1 MNRPRRTSSSPQ
13 HCAAACDSTAE
24 NKFSAIISLQRGAT
38 LIELVI
44 TIVIISIS
52 VAAVLGTLS
61 SMTAH
66 SADPMI
72 EAQATAVAESY
83 LEEIM
88 LKPYL
93 DPATGTVCPAP
104 PGGGRSV
111 FDNICDYNGLVDNGA
126 KDQSGAAPSGL
137 DLSTYKVKVTVNQAA
152 TLNNLS
158 GSGQVLRV
166 DVNVAYDDGSLV
178 DITLSGYRTNY

>member
-1 MNRPRRTSSSPQ
+1 V
-13 HCAAACDSTAE
+13 
-24 NKFSAIISLQRGAT
+24 NKHPVIASLQRGAT

-52 VAAVLGTLS
+52 VAAVLTTLS
-61 SMTAH
+61 NMTAH

-72 EAQATAVAESY
+72 EAQAVAIAESY

-88 LKPYL
+88 LKSYL
-93 DPATGTVCPAP
+93 DPTTGTVCPAAP
-104 PGGGRSV
+104 PGGRSV
-111 FDNICDYNGLVDNGA
+111 YDNICDYSGLPVGA
-126 KDQSGAAPSGL
+126 PQDQTGAAPLGL
-137 DLSTYKVKVTVNQAA
+137 NLTGYTVSVTVNQAA

-166 DVNVAYDDGSLV
+166 DVHVTYGAIV
-178 DITLSGYRTNY
+178 DITLSGYRTSY

>member
-1 MNRPRRTSSSPQ
+1 MRPRANKLRTVGRRPVR
-13 HCAAACDSTAE
+13 STALA
-24 NKFSAIISLQRGAT
+24 FGLQRGAT

-52 VAAVLGTLS
+52 VAAVVGTLS
-61 SMTAH
+61 RMTAH

-72 EAQATAVAESY
+72 EAQAVAIAESY

-88 LKPYL
+88 LKAYL
-93 DPATGTVCPAP
+93 DPKTNTVCPGP
-104 PGGGRSV
+104 PGSRSLY
-111 FDNICDYNGLVDNGA
+111 DNVCDYNGLLNVGA
-126 KDQSGAAPSGL
+126 RDQSGNPPPGI
-137 DLSTYKVKVTVNQAA
+137 DLSAYTVTVAVDQSA

-158 GSGQVLRV
+158 GSGSVLRIDVHVTYV
-166 DVNVAYDDGSLV
+166 DPSIA

>member
-1 MNRPRRTSSSPQ
+1 MNRHADIRDTV
-13 HCAAACDSTAE
+13 AARNRSVIAA
-24 NKFSAIISLQRGAT
+24 LQRGAT

-52 VAAVLGTLS
+52 VAAVIGTMS

-72 EAQATAVAESY
+72 EAQAVAIAESY
-83 LEEIM
+83 LEEIL
-88 LKPYL
+88 LKPFL
-93 DPATGTVCPAP
+93 DPTLGTVCPAP
-104 PGGGRSV
+104 AGGRSTY
-111 FDNICDYNGLVDNGA
+111 DNVCDYNSLPAGPPQ
-126 KDQSGAAPSGL
+126 DQSGAAPIGL
-137 DLSTYKVKVTVNQAA
+137 TLTGYTVSVTVNTAA
-152 TLNNLS
+152 ASDTLNNLS

-166 DVNVAYDDGSLV
+166 DVRVTYGSIV

>member
-1 MNRPRRTSSSPQ
+1 MSAPPNRRAEASDSSLANKRTAKKPR
-13 HCAAACDSTAE
+13 
-24 NKFSAIISLQRGAT
+24 QRGAT

-52 VAAVLGTLS
+52 VGAVIGTMS
-61 SMTAH
+61 RMIGH

-72 EAQATAVAESY
+72 EAQAVAIAESY

-93 DPATGTVCPAP
+93 DPSGAVCPAAV
-104 PGGGRSV
+104 GARSTWNNV
-111 FDNICDYNGLVDNGA
+111 CDYNGLVDNGA

-137 DLSTYKVKVTVNQAA
+137 DLSAYTVRVTVSLTAS
-152 TLNNLS
+152 LNNLS

-166 DVNVAYDDGSLV
+166 DVNVVYDDGSLV
-178 DITLSGYRTNY
+178 NITLSGYRTNY

>member
-1 MNRPRRTSSSPQ
+1 MGMQQKRLRL
-13 HCAAACDSTAE
+13 AALGPA
-24 NKFSAIISLQRGAT
+24 LQRGAT

-52 VAAVLGTLS
+52 VAAVVGTLS
-61 SMTAH
+61 RMTAH

-72 EAQATAVAESY
+72 EAQAVAIAESY

-88 LKPYL
+88 LKAYL
-93 DPATGTVCPAP
+93 DPTTNTVCPGP
-104 PGGGRSV
+104 PPASRSLY
-111 FDNICDYNGLVDNGA
+111 DNVCDYNGLVNVGA
-126 KDQSGAAPSGL
+126 RDQSGNPPPGI
-137 DLSTYKVKVTVNQAA
+137 DLSAYTVAVTVDQAA

-158 GSGQVLRV
+158 GSGSVLRIDVEVTYV
-166 DVNVAYDDGSLV
+166 DPSIA